1 MAKLMTEGAIIGDGF
16 GRVAIH
22 AASHAGRYF
31 LGQDIPLIYW
41 PVTSSTLLARFEV
54 ARVAEEDKLW
64 HPVYSHPSH
73 LFFPPMCLGQLL
85 HLWAVTHHRIVAK
98 HALIGVRESS
108 LLALPCSGV
117 ALRAGQ
123 ADCGMLL
130 VTEGNRLGC
139 DGKG

>member
-41 PVTSSTLLARFEV
+41 PVTSSALLARFEV
-54 ARVAEEDKLW
+54 ARVAEEDKLR
-64 HPVYSHPSH
+64 HLVYSHPSH
-73 LFFPPMCLGQLL
+73 FFFPPMCIRQLL
-85 HLWAVTHHRIVAK
+85 HLWAVTHHRIMAK

-108 LLALPCSGV
+108 LLACTGV
-117 ALRAGQ
+117 TLRAGQ
-123 ADCGMLL
+123 ADCVMLL
-130 VTEGNRLGC
+130 VTEGNRLWR
-139 DGKG
+139 DGEG